1 MLLVLPSWVLP
12 KGLRKRQ
19 VMSPTAHLP
28 TVPTLLPLLLI
39 LQWLTSLDW
48 FTDTA
53 FVNDLYQFTGTH
65 TCRHTSLSLPLA
77 QNSTASLASHYGFHF
92 AAASACTNE
101 FTIAMMT
108 IILVQVPPRVLPSLR
123 GPVCPAR
130 AGAEKLAGG
139 SGESHLTSKQT
150 RNNVHLQFLL
160 LLLLL
165 LPLHTTHIAPQCR
178 QEKHW
183 EIEPIYHR
191 SLQTGDFPNLTSAQA
206 CARSLDRG
214 KWPQECQLPAVDKLA
229 PPLPT
234 ACNCFGMSHSMTGCH
249 TFGLVI
255 EDFTAGTGFL
265 IFGYGGFTLTFTSN
279 CFAHTF
285 SSLSA
290 KRGLSFSLMS
300 CLHVACDAFAN
311 LTLKNGG
318 LYFPFSTSNCAIRCH
333 DLLHMSNLHGSSL
346 FHRVF
351 LPSFDPQRLRPQ
363 LGKLDCQK
371 WELESSIFSIEL

>member
-1 MLLVLPSWVLP
+1 MT
-12 KGLRKRQ
+12 LRKRQ

-28 TVPTLLPLLLI
+28 TVSTLLLI
-39 LQWLTSLDW
+39 LQWITAW
-48 FTDTA
+48 YTDTA
-53 FVNDLYQFTGTH
+53 IVFYQFTGTQ

-77 QNSTASLASHYGFHF
+77 QDTDFLATHCRFNF
-92 AAASACTNE
+92 ACSMHNE
-101 FTIAMMT
+101 LAVT
-108 IILVQVPPRVLPSLR
+108 IILEFPTSVLPALPGNR
-123 GPVCPAR
+123 VPAQ
-130 AGAEKLAGG
+130 AGAEMLAGG
-139 SGESHLTSKQT
+139 SGESHLTRKQN
-150 RNNVHLQFLL
+150 RGEDVHLPV
-160 LLLLL
+160 LLLL
-165 LPLHTTHIAPQCR
+165 LPLHTHTHNCR

-183 EIEPIYHR
+183 EIELIYLH

-234 ACNCFGMSHSMTGCH
+234 ARNCSGMSCSMTFCH

-265 IFGYGGFTLTFTSN
+265 TFGYGGFTRTFTSN
-279 CFAHTF
+279 CFAHAF
-285 SSLSA
+285 PSLSA
-290 KRGLSFSLMS
+290 RRGLSFSLMS

-346 FHRVF
+346 FHRAFYHHLTLRGCDLNLANLIAKNGSWNLPF
-351 LPSFDPQRLRPQ
+351 LASNSDIRCYTWLYSCFASGLSPC
-363 LGKLDCQK
+363 G
-371 WELESSIFSIEL
+371 

>member
-1 MLLVLPSWVLP
+1 MLCILLFLPSWVSPLR
-12 KGLRKRQ
+12 LRKRQ
-19 VMSPTAHLP
+19 VMSPSSMAPVPIGTLP
-28 TVPTLLPLLLI
+28 DTVPTLLPMLLI
-39 LQWLTSLDW
+39 LQWLISLDW
-48 FTDTA
+48 FTDTE
-53 FVNDLYQFTGTH
+53 FVNDLYQFTGTD

-77 QNSTASLASHYGFHF
+77 QDTDFLATYCRSFCICMHNF
-92 AAASACTNE
+92 A
-101 FTIAMMT
+101 TIMMAT
-108 IILVQVPPRVLPSLR
+108 LVQVPPSVLPALPGNR
-123 GPVCPAR
+123 VPAQ

-139 SGESHLTSKQT
+139 SGESHLTRKQT
-150 RNNVHLQFLL
+150 KNVRLPV
-160 LLLLL
+160 LLLL
-165 LPLHTTHIAPQCR
+165 LPLHTHTHNCR
-178 QEKHW
+178 QAKHW

-234 ACNCFGMSHSMTGCH
+234 ARNCSGMSCSMTFCH
-249 TFGLVI
+249 TSGLVI

-285 SSLSA
+285 PSLSA
-290 KRGLSFSLMS
+290 RRGLSFSLMS

-311 LTLKNGG
+311 LTLKNGS

-346 FHRVF
+346 FHRAFYHHLTYGGCV
-351 LPSFDPQRLRPQ
+351 LNWQT
-363 LGKLDCQK
+363 
-371 WELESSIFSIEL
+371 

>member
-1 MLLVLPSWVLP
+1 MN
-12 KGLRKRQ
+12 
-19 VMSPTAHLP
+19 PTAHLP
-28 TVPTLLPLLLI
+28 IVPTLLLI

-48 FTDTA
+48 STD
-53 FVNDLYQFTGTH
+53 NDLYQLTGTQ

-77 QNSTASLASHYGFHF
+77 QDTDFF
-92 AAASACTNE
+92 AAYCRSFCVCMHNVA
-101 FTIAMMT
+101 TIMMAT
-108 IILVQVPPRVLPSLR
+108 LVQVPSSVLPALPGNR
-123 GPVCPAR
+123 VPAQ

-139 SGESHLTSKQT
+139 SGESHLTRKQT
-150 RNNVHLQFLL
+150 KNVRLPV
-160 LLLLL
+160 LLLL
-165 LPLHTTHIAPQCR
+165 LPLHTHTHNCR
-178 QEKHW
+178 QAKHW

-234 ACNCFGMSHSMTGCH
+234 ACNCVGMSHSMIGCH

-285 SSLSA
+285 PSLSA
-290 KRGLSFSLMS
+290 RRGLSFSLMS
-300 CLHVACDAFAN
+300 CLHVLC
-311 LTLKNGG
+311 
-318 LYFPFSTSNCAIRCH
+318 
-333 DLLHMSNLHGSSL
+333 
-346 FHRVF
+346 
-351 LPSFDPQRLRPQ
+351 
-363 LGKLDCQK
+363 KLDSQK
-371 WELESSIFSIEL
+371 WRSLLSIFDIELCHSLSWPASHEQLAWIKPIS